1 MDLAKL
7 GPVGCQP
14 LPGGAEMRELALSV
28 FAALDRANLE
38 DVAQALHVRVFSR
51 EADAIMEKYL
61 ENDVERWRFK
71 PMAELVVYELKQV
84 ASIPHLSREHRGE
97 RSELALSISGF

>member
-28 FAALDRANLE
+28 FAALDRANLD
-38 DVAQALHVRVFSR
+38 DVAQALHARVFSR
-51 EADAIMEKYL
+51 EADALMEKYL
-61 ENDVERWRFK
+61 ENDVERWRFR
-71 PMAELVVYELKQV
+71 PMAELVLYELKQV
-84 ASIPHLSREHRGE
+84 ASMPHLALDHRRERCD
-97 RSELALSISGF
+97 LALSISGF